1 MKHFAS
7 LSGYGITRVR
17 KLMKE
22 YVAHGEMERVPRVNG
37 CFRPTKG
44 NFGREEL
51 YPINKKNSSKTKI
64 CAS

>member
-37 CFRPTKG
+37 CFRSTKG
-44 NFGREEL
+44 NFGGRS
-51 YPINKKNSSKTKI
+51 YTP
-64 CAS
+64 